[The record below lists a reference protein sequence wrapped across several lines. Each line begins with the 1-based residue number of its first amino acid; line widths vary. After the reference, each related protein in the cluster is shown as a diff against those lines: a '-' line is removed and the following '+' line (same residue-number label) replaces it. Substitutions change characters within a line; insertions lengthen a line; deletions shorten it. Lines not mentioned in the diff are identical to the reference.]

1 MFFYNCL
8 KPRIDQCKMENQ
20 KGSARYKSLPLWG
33 MSSAFILFGLGVSAS
48 ILIFLLELIYKRFTQ
63 RF

>member
-1 MFFYNCL
+1 MFVYNFL

-48 ILIFLLELIYKRFTQ
+48 ILIFLL
-63 RF
+63 